1 MANRADANQITR
13 EYFDSLLVETR
24 YMDAKLPST
33 KMKLWGEELSLNRNY

>member
-24 YMDAKLPST
+24 YMDSKITSS
-33 KMKLWGEELSLNRNY
+33 KMMLF